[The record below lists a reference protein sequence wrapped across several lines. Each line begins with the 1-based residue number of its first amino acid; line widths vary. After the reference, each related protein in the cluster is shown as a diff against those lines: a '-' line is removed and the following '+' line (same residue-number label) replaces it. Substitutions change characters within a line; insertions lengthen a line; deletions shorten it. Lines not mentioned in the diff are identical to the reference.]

1 MNLFELQEEKED
13 LESDIRYYKRERE
26 RLGAKVGVKSIGITD
41 MKVDGHAS
49 LNTVQDA
56 LDEYTQMGIYLDDA
70 MKKWDNIVSLVSEKY
85 NNYQKHNDYERQI
98 YTEKKL
104 FKWSNAKISARHGGM
119 SRMQIN
125 RIVKKIEEN
134 ENTLQNVTQ

>member
-85 NNYQKHNDYERQI
+85 NNYQKHNDHDRQI

-104 FKWSNAKISARHGGM
+104 FKWSNAKISARHGGI
-119 SRMQIN
+119 SRTQIWN
-125 RIVKKIEEN
+125 IVNKIEKN
-134 ENTLQNVTQ
+134 ESCEQK